1 MKERGKAFK
10 NPEGRPKGK
19 SKQKDLV
26 DKYRKNNPDATIKEC
41 IEDTGINRSTV
52 YRWQNKSQQ
61 Y

>member
-26 DKYRKNNPDATIKEC
+26 DKYRKNNPDATIKER
-41 IEDTGINRSTV
+41 IEETGINRSI
-52 YRWQNKSQQ
+52 RSLQ
-61 Y
+61 